1 MHDITAF
8 ACVFSRAPVEAAG
21 QGITCRLADEDDV
34 AVLIGSPAF
43 VVNAAGV
50 KQADVDKAIASVAGA
65 PAAYSPAAA
74 ATSAASPHAVAAGAA
89 APSAVS
95 PAPLAPGGGYSVVC
109 VACDDG
115 SLLGLV
121 LLTDAVRQEA
131 PAVVAAL
138 RSSGIQVWCATGDN
152 AGAAALAAAAAG
164 IDPDHVRSALSPG
177 DKAALVAT
185 LQAGGTAG
193 VAMVGDGINDAVAL
207 TAADVG
213 VAMGAGTAI
222 AMDCADVVVR
232 GESLAALTTLLQ
244 LSLEARRRIWYNFG
258 WAAVY
263 NVIAMPLAA
272 GVLYPA
278 LGRVTIPPAFA
289 GISEVLSSVPVVLG
303 SLLVYRFAPTPL
315 APAKAKPA
323 SSVTTP

>member
-1 MHDITAF
+1 MADPGPPTRF
-8 ACVFSRAPVEAAG
+8 AG
-21 QGITCRLADEDDV
+21 QGITCRVPDEDDV

-43 VVNAAGV
+43 VVSAGGV
-50 KQADVDKAIASVAGA
+50 KQADIDKALATAA
-65 PAAYSPAAA
+65 PA
-74 ATSAASPHAVAAGAA
+74 TAASSSGAASSSSGAA
-89 APSAVS
+89 APTS
-95 PAPLAPGGGYSVVC
+95 PAAPAGGYSVVC

-115 SLLGLV
+115 SLLGV
-121 LLTDAVRQEA
+121 ILLTDAVRDEA
-131 PAVVAAL
+131 AHVVAAL
-138 RSSGIQVWCATGDN
+138 RNSGIEVWCATGDN
-152 AGAAALAAAAAG
+152 AGAAALAAKAAG
-164 IDPDHVRSALSPG
+164 IDADHTRSALSPA
-177 DKAALVAT
+177 DKALLVTT

-244 LSLEARRRIWYNFG
+244 LSRVARTRIWHNFA

-272 GVLYPA
+272 GVLFPA
-278 LGRVTIPPAFA
+278 IGRVAIPPAFA
-289 GISEVLSSVPVVLG
+289 GISELLSSVPVVLG
-303 SLLVYRFAPTPL
+303 SLLVYRFAPTALPTVGASTAAVSA
-315 APAKAKPA
+315 AP
-323 SSVTTP
+323 